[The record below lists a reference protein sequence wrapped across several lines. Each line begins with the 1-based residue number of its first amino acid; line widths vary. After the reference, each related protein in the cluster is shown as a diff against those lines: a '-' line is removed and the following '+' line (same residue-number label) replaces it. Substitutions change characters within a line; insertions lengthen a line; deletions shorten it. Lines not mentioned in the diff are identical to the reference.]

1 MNNIPNLNLMSTVK
15 SIAVVL
21 FISVM
26 SSAVFA
32 QNDNEAKALVK
43 DVLDKVKSYDNFVID
58 FSYTL
63 ENQEQNINQETRG
76 DVSIKDEKY
85 VLNLMGT
92 TQIFDGEKIYTI
104 VPEDDE
110 VTISKY
116 DETNSDQ
123 ITPSKMLTFYQD
135 GYRFKMDIL
144 QNIQGR
150 KIQYVELIPMD
161 SDNEMKQILLGI
173 DKQTK
178 HIFNLIQIQP
188 DDTKI
193 EFRVTK
199 FKTNEPLSASHF
211 EFQRSKYADYYI
223 NELD

>member
-1 MNNIPNLNLMSTVK
+1 MKTIRLSFLLIALVTFNLIN
-15 SIAVVL
+15 
-21 FISVM
+21 
-26 SSAVFA
+26 A
-32 QNDNEAKALVK
+32 QNDKGAKELVK
-43 DVLDKVKSYDNFVID
+43 EVLDKVESYNNFVID

-63 ENQEQNINQETRG
+63 ENKEQNLKQETRG
-76 DVSIKDEKY
+76 DVSIKGEKY

-92 TQIFDGEKIYTI
+92 TQIFDGNKIYTI

-116 DETNSDQ
+116 DETDTDQ

-135 GYRFKMDIL
+135 GYRFKMDVL
-144 QNIQGR
+144 QDVKGR

-161 SDNEMKQILLGI
+161 SNNEMKKILLGV

-178 HIFNLIQIQP
+178 HIYNLIQIQP
-188 DDTKI
+188 DDTRI

-199 FKTNEPLSASHF
+199 FKTNEPLP
-211 EFQRSKYADYYI
+211 ENLFQFQKSKYADYYI
-223 NELD
+223 NEL

>member
-1 MNNIPNLNLMSTVK
+1 MKIIKTLSLIFLTLLIPN
-15 SIAVVL
+15 AV
-21 FISVM
+21 I
-26 SSAVFA
+26 A

-43 DVLDKVKSYDNFVID
+43 EVLDKVESYDNFVID
-58 FSYTL
+58 FTYSL
-63 ENQEQNINQETRG
+63 ENKEQNMNQETRG

-92 TQIFDGEKIYTI
+92 TQIFDGEDIYTI

-110 VTISKY
+110 VTISSY
-116 DETNSDQ
+116 DEANNEQ

-135 GYRFKMDIL
+135 GYRFKMDLL
-144 QNIQGR
+144 QDVKGR

-161 SDNEMKQILLGI
+161 SNNEMKKILLGI

-178 HIFNLIQIQP
+178 HIYNLIQIQP
-188 DDTKI
+188 DNTKI

-199 FKTNEPLSASHF
+199 FKTNEPLSAKHF
-211 EFQRSKYADYYI
+211 QFERSKYADYYI

>member
-1 MNNIPNLNLMSTVK
+1 MKTITTIGLIFLTLFVSNITY
-15 SIAVVL
+15 
-21 FISVM
+21 
-26 SSAVFA
+26 A

-43 DVLDKVKSYDNFVID
+43 QVLDKVESYNNFVID
-58 FSYTL
+58 FNYTL
-63 ENQEQNINQETRG
+63 ENKEQNMKQETRG

-110 VTISKY
+110 VTISAY
-116 DETNSDQ
+116 DETDTDQ
-123 ITPSKMLTFYQD
+123 ITPSKMLTFYQE
-135 GYRFKMDIL
+135 GYRFKMDVL
-144 QNIQGR
+144 QDVKGR

-161 SDNEMKQILLGI
+161 SDNEMKKILLGI

-188 DDTKI
+188 DDTRI
-193 EFRVTK
+193 EFKVTK
-199 FKTNEPLSASHF
+199 FKTNEPLSATHF
-211 EFQRSKYADYYI
+211 EFQRSKYSDYYI

>member
-1 MNNIPNLNLMSTVK
+1 MKTIKSLNIFILVLIFST
-15 SIAVVL
+15 
-21 FISVM
+21 FGY
-26 SSAVFA
+26 A
-32 QNDNEAKALVK
+32 QDDNEAKALVK
-43 DVLDKVKSYDNFVID
+43 KVLDKVESYDNFVID

-63 ENQEQNINQETRG
+63 ENKAQNLKQETRG

-85 VLNLMGT
+85 VLKLMGT
-92 TQIFDGEKIYTI
+92 TQIFDGNKIYTI

-110 VTISKY
+110 VTISAY
-116 DETNSDQ
+116 DEMNSDQ
-123 ITPSKMLTFYQD
+123 ITPSKMLTFYEE

-150 KIQYVELIPMD
+150 KIQYVELIPID

-173 DKQTK
+173 DKQTN

-188 DDTKI
+188 DDTRI

-199 FKTNEPLSASHF
+199 FRTNEPLSATHF
-211 EFQRSKYADYYI
+211 EFQKSKYADYYI

>member
-1 MNNIPNLNLMSTVK
+1 MKTIKTTTFLLVAFLVSN
-15 SIAVVL
+15 VL
-21 FISVM
+21 S
-26 SSAVFA
+26 A
-32 QNDNEAKALVK
+32 QNDNEAKTLVK
-43 DVLDKVKSYDNFVID
+43 EVLDKVESYENFVID
-58 FSYTL
+58 FTYTL
-63 ENQEQNINQETRG
+63 ENTEQNLKQETRG

-110 VTISKY
+110 VTISSY
-116 DETNSDQ
+116 DEANTEQ
-123 ITPSKMLTFYQD
+123 ITPSKMLTFYQE
-135 GYRFKMDIL
+135 GYRFKMDVL
-144 QNIQGR
+144 QNVNGR

-161 SDNEMKQILLGI
+161 SNDNEMKKILLGI

-178 HIFNLIQIQP
+178 HIFNLIQVQP
-188 DDTKI
+188 DDTRI

-199 FKTNEPLSASHF
+199 FKTDEPLSANHF
-211 EFQRSKYADYYI
+211 EFQKSKYADYYI

>member
-1 MNNIPNLNLMSTVK
+1 MKTIKSLNILILVLIFST
-15 SIAVVL
+15 
-21 FISVM
+21 FGY
-26 SSAVFA
+26 A
-32 QNDNEAKALVK
+32 QDDNEAKALVK
-43 DVLDKVKSYDNFVID
+43 KVLDKVESYDNFVID

-63 ENQEQNINQETRG
+63 ENKAQNLKQETRG

-85 VLNLMGT
+85 VLKLMGT
-92 TQIFDGEKIYTI
+92 TQIFDGNKIYTI

-110 VTISKY
+110 VTISAY
-116 DETNSDQ
+116 DEKNSDQ
-123 ITPSKMLTFYQD
+123 ITPSKMLTFYEE

-150 KIQYVELIPMD
+150 KIQYVELIPID

-173 DKQTK
+173 DKQTN

-188 DDTKI
+188 DDTRI

-199 FKTNEPLSASHF
+199 FRTNEPLSATHF
-211 EFQRSKYADYYI
+211 EFQKSKYADYYI

>member
-1 MNNIPNLNLMSTVK
+1 MKTIKSKNIIILALIFST
-15 SIAVVL
+15 
-21 FISVM
+21 FGY
-26 SSAVFA
+26 A
-32 QNDNEAKALVK
+32 QDDNEAKALVK
-43 DVLDKVKSYDNFVID
+43 KVLDKVESYNNFVID
-58 FSYTL
+58 FSYTI
-63 ENQEQNINQETRG
+63 ENKAQNLKQDTRG

-85 VLNLMGT
+85 VLKLMGT
-92 TQIFDGEKIYTI
+92 TQIFDGNKIYTI

-110 VTISKY
+110 VTISAY
-116 DETNSDQ
+116 DEFNSDQ
-123 ITPSKMLTFYQD
+123 ITPSKMLTFYEE

-150 KIQYVELIPMD
+150 KIQYVELIPID

-173 DKQTK
+173 DKQTN

-188 DDTKI
+188 DDTRI

-199 FKTNEPLSASHF
+199 FRTNEPLSATHF
-211 EFQRSKYADYYI
+211 EFQKSKYADYYI

>member
-1 MNNIPNLNLMSTVK
+1 MKTIKSLNILILVLIFST
-15 SIAVVL
+15 
-21 FISVM
+21 FGY
-26 SSAVFA
+26 A
-32 QNDNEAKALVK
+32 QDDNEAKVLVK
-43 DVLDKVKSYDNFVID
+43 KVLDKVESYNNFVID
-58 FSYTL
+58 FSYTI
-63 ENQEQNINQETRG
+63 ENKAQNLKQDTRG

-85 VLNLMGT
+85 VLKLMGT
-92 TQIFDGEKIYTI
+92 TQIFDGNKIYTI

-110 VTISKY
+110 VTISAY
-116 DETNSDQ
+116 DEFNSDQ
-123 ITPSKMLTFYQD
+123 ITPSKMLTFYEE

-150 KIQYVELIPMD
+150 KIQYVELIPID

-173 DKQTK
+173 DKQTN

-188 DDTKI
+188 DDTRI

-199 FKTNEPLSASHF
+199 FRTNEPLSATHF
-211 EFQRSKYADYYI
+211 EFQKSKYADYYI

>member
-1 MNNIPNLNLMSTVK
+1 MKTIK
-15 SIAVVL
+15 L
-21 FISVM
+21 F
-26 SSAVFA
+26 SALAFILLLSNATLA
-32 QNDNEAKALVK
+32 QNDSEAKALVK
-43 DVLDKVKSYDNFVID
+43 QVLDKVESYDNLVID

-63 ENQEQNINQETRG
+63 ENKEQNVKQETRG

-92 TQIFDGEKIYTI
+92 TQIFDGKKIYTI

-110 VTISKY
+110 VTISAY
-116 DETNSDQ
+116 DEMDSDQ
-123 ITPSKMLTFYQD
+123 ITPSKMLTFYQE
-135 GYRFKMDIL
+135 GYRFKMDVL
-144 QNIQGR
+144 QDVKGR

-161 SDNEMKQILLGI
+161 SDNDMKQILLGI

-178 HIFNLIQIQP
+178 HIFNLIQVQP
-188 DDTKI
+188 DNTRV

-199 FKTNEPLSASHF
+199 FKTNEPLSATHF
-211 EFQRSKYADYYI
+211 QFQRSKYADYYI

>member
-1 MNNIPNLNLMSTVK
+1 MKTVK
-15 SIAVVL
+15 TLSLIFLTL
-21 FISVM
+21 FISNIG
-26 SSAVFA
+26 FA

-43 DVLDKVKSYDNFVID
+43 EVLDKVESYDNFVID
-58 FSYTL
+58 FTYSL
-63 ENQEQNINQETRG
+63 ENTEQNVKQETRG
-76 DVSIKDEKY
+76 NVSINDKKY

-116 DETNSDQ
+116 DESNSEQ
-123 ITPSKMLTFYQD
+123 ITPSKMLTFYEE
-135 GYRFKMDIL
+135 GYRFKMDLL
-144 QNIQGR
+144 QDVGGR

-161 SDNEMKQILLGI
+161 SNNEMKKILLGI

-178 HIFNLIQIQP
+178 HIYNLIQIQP

-199 FKTNEPLSASHF
+199 FKTNEPLSEKHF
-211 EFQRSKYADYYI
+211 QFDRSKYADYYI

>member
-1 MNNIPNLNLMSTVK
+1 MKTIKTLS
-15 SIAVVL
+15 
-21 FISVM
+21 FISLFFIASNFVN
-26 SSAVFA
+26 A

-43 DVLDKVKSYDNFVID
+43 DVLDKVQSYDNFVID

-63 ENQEQNINQETRG
+63 ENTEQNLKQETRG
-76 DVSIKDEKY
+76 DVSIKGEKY

-110 VTISKY
+110 VTISSY
-116 DETNSDQ
+116 DETDTEQ
-123 ITPSKMLTFYQD
+123 ITPSKMLTFYKE
-135 GYRFKMDIL
+135 GYRFKMDVL
-144 QNIQGR
+144 QDVKGR

-161 SDNEMKQILLGI
+161 SNNEMKKILLGI

-178 HIFNLIQIQP
+178 HIFNLIQVQP
-188 DDTKI
+188 SDTRI

-199 FKTNEPLSASHF
+199 FKTNEPLSANHF
-211 EFQRSKYADYYI
+211 QFQKSKYADYYI

>member
-1 MNNIPNLNLMSTVK
+1 MKIIKTIV
-15 SIAVVL
+15 SIF

-26 SSAVFA
+26 TSTVTA
-32 QNDNEAKALVK
+32 QSDEKAKALVK
-43 DVLDKVKSYDNFVID
+43 EVLDKVESYDNFVID
-58 FSYTL
+58 FTYTL
-63 ENQEQNINQETRG
+63 ENTEQNIKQETRG
-76 DVSIKDEKY
+76 EVSIKDEKY

-92 TQIFDGEKIYTI
+92 TQIFDGSKIYTI

-116 DETNSDQ
+116 DETDSEQ

-135 GYRFKMDIL
+135 GYRFKMNIL
-144 QNIQGR
+144 QNVQGR
-150 KIQYVELIPMD
+150 KIQYVELIPID
-161 SDNEMKQILLGI
+161 SNNEMKKILLGI
-173 DKQTK
+173 DQQTK

-199 FKTNEPLSASHF
+199 FKTNEPLSKSHF

>member
-1 MNNIPNLNLMSTVK
+1 MKTINTI
-15 SIAVVL
+15 VL
-21 FISVM
+21 FIFISCFSV
-26 SSAVFA
+26 SAFS
-32 QNDNEAKALVK
+32 QNENEAKALIK
-43 DVLDKVKSYDNFVID
+43 QVLDKVESYDNLVID

-63 ENQEQNINQETRG
+63 ENKEQNIKQETRG
-76 DVSIKDEKY
+76 DVSIKEEKY

-92 TQIFDGEKIYTI
+92 TQIFDGKKIYTI

-116 DETNSDQ
+116 NEMDTEQ
-123 ITPSKMLTFYQD
+123 ITPSKMLTFYQE

-144 QNIQGR
+144 QDVQGR
-150 KIQYVELIPMD
+150 KIQYIELIPID
-161 SDNEMKQILLGI
+161 SENDIKQILLGI

-178 HIFNLIQIQP
+178 HIFNLIQVQP
-188 DDTKI
+188 DNTKI

-199 FKTNEPLSASHF
+199 FKTNEPLSATHF
-211 EFQRSKYADYYI
+211 QFQRSKYADYYI

>member
-1 MNNIPNLNLMSTVK
+1 MKTIKTLS
-15 SIAVVL
+15 
-21 FISVM
+21 FISLFFIASNFVN
-26 SSAVFA
+26 A

-43 DVLDKVKSYDNFVID
+43 DVLDKVQSYDNFVID

-63 ENQEQNINQETRG
+63 ENTEQNLKQETRG
-76 DVSIKDEKY
+76 DVSIKGEKY

-110 VTISKY
+110 VTISSY
-116 DETNSDQ
+116 DETDTEQ
-123 ITPSKMLTFYQD
+123 ITPSKMLTFYKE
-135 GYRFKMDIL
+135 GYRFKMDVL
-144 QNIQGR
+144 QDVKGR

-161 SDNEMKQILLGI
+161 SNNEMKKILLGI

-178 HIFNLIQIQP
+178 HIFNLIQVQP
-188 DDTKI
+188 SDTII
-193 EFRVTK
+193 EFIVTK
-199 FKTNEPLSASHF
+199 FKTNEPLSANHF
-211 EFQRSKYADYYI
+211 QFQKSKYADYYI

>member
-1 MNNIPNLNLMSTVK
+1 MKTIKIIV
-15 SIAVVL
+15 AL
-21 FISVM
+21 FLLYLGTSGAM
-26 SSAVFA
+26 A
-32 QNDNEAKALVK
+32 QNDSQAKALVK
-43 DVLDKVKSYDNFVID
+43 QVLDKVESYDNFVID
-58 FSYTL
+58 FTYTL
-63 ENQEQNINQETRG
+63 ENKEQNIKQETRG

-92 TQIFDGEKIYTI
+92 TQIFDGTKIYTI

-116 DETNSDQ
+116 DPSDSEQ

-144 QNIQGR
+144 QNIHGR
-150 KIQYVELIPMD
+150 KIQYVELIPID

-173 DKQTK
+173 DQQTK
-178 HIFNLIQIQP
+178 HIYNLIQIQP
-188 DDTKI
+188 DNTRI

-199 FKTNEPLSASHF
+199 FKTNEPLSKSHF

>member
-1 MNNIPNLNLMSTVK
+1 MKTIK
-15 SIAVVL
+15 I
-21 FISVM
+21 ISL
-26 SSAVFA
+26 VFLTILATKISYA
-32 QNDNEAKALVK
+32 QNDNEAKALVGQ
-43 DVLDKVKSYDNFVID
+43 VLDKVQSYNNFVID
-58 FSYTL
+58 FTYTL
-63 ENQEQNINQETRG
+63 ENKEQNIQQETRG

-92 TQIFDGEKIYTI
+92 TQIFDGKKIYTI

-110 VTISKY
+110 VTISSY
-116 DETNSDQ
+116 DETDTEQ

-135 GYRFKMDIL
+135 GYRFKMDVL
-144 QNIQGR
+144 QDVKGR

-161 SDNEMKQILLGI
+161 SNNEMKQILLGI

-188 DDTKI
+188 DDTRI

-199 FKTNEPLSASHF
+199 FKTNEPLSANHF
-211 EFQRSKYADYYI
+211 QFQKSKYADYYI

>member
-1 MNNIPNLNLMSTVK
+1 MNIIKTIIAIFLLSIST
-15 SIAVVL
+15 SG
-21 FISVM
+21 VM
-26 SSAVFA
+26 A
-32 QNDNEAKALVK
+32 QSNNEAKALVK
-43 DVLDKVKSYDNFVID
+43 EVLDKVESYNNFVID
-58 FSYTL
+58 FTYTL
-63 ENQEQNINQETRG
+63 ENTEQNIKQETRG
-76 DVSIKDEKY
+76 EVSIKGEKY

-92 TQIFDGEKIYTI
+92 TQIFDGSKIYTI

-116 DETNSDQ
+116 DKTDTEQ
-123 ITPSKMLTFYQD
+123 ITPSKMLTFYQE

-144 QNIQGR
+144 QNVQGR
-150 KIQYVELIPMD
+150 KIQYVELIPID
-161 SDNEMKQILLGI
+161 SNNEMKQILLGI

-178 HIFNLIQIQP
+178 HIFNLIQVQP

-199 FKTNEPLSASHF
+199 FKTNEPLSATHF

>member
-1 MNNIPNLNLMSTVK
+1 MKTIKSLNILILVLIFST
-15 SIAVVL
+15 
-21 FISVM
+21 FGY
-26 SSAVFA
+26 A
-32 QNDNEAKALVK
+32 QDDNEAKVLVK
-43 DVLDKVKSYDNFVID
+43 KVLDKVESYDNFVID

-63 ENQEQNINQETRG
+63 ENKAQNLKQETRG

-85 VLNLMGT
+85 VLKLMGT
-92 TQIFDGEKIYTI
+92 TQIFDGNKIYTI

-110 VTISKY
+110 VTISAY
-116 DETNSDQ
+116 DEMNSDQ
-123 ITPSKMLTFYQD
+123 ITPSKMLTFYEE

-150 KIQYVELIPMD
+150 KIQYVELIPID

-173 DKQTK
+173 DKQTN

-188 DDTKI
+188 DDTRI

-199 FKTNEPLSASHF
+199 FRTNEPLSATHF
-211 EFQRSKYADYYI
+211 EFQKSKYADYYI

>member
-1 MNNIPNLNLMSTVK
+1 MKTIKTLSFILLFL
-15 SIAVVL
+15 IASNFVN
-21 FISVM
+21 
-26 SSAVFA
+26 A

-43 DVLDKVKSYDNFVID
+43 DVLDKVQSYDNFVID

-63 ENQEQNINQETRG
+63 ENTEQNLRQETRG
-76 DVSIKDEKY
+76 DVSIKGEKY

-110 VTISKY
+110 VTISSY
-116 DETNSDQ
+116 DETDTEQ
-123 ITPSKMLTFYQD
+123 ITPSKMLTFYKE
-135 GYRFKMDIL
+135 GYRFKMDVL
-144 QNIQGR
+144 QDVKGR

-161 SDNEMKQILLGI
+161 SNNEMKKILLGI

-178 HIFNLIQIQP
+178 HIFNLIQVQP
-188 DDTKI
+188 SDTRI

-199 FKTNEPLSASHF
+199 FKTNEPLSANHF
-211 EFQRSKYADYYI
+211 EFQKSKYADYYI

>member
-1 MNNIPNLNLMSTVK
+1 MKTIKTIVT
-15 SIAVVL
+15 L
-21 FISVM
+21 FLISACTSGVW
-26 SSAVFA
+26 A
-32 QNDNEAKALVK
+32 QSDSEAKALVK
-43 DVLDKVKSYDNFVID
+43 EVLDKVESYDNFVID
-58 FSYTL
+58 FTYTL
-63 ENQEQNINQETRG
+63 ENKEQNIKQETRG
-76 DVSIKDEKY
+76 DVSIKNEKY

-92 TQIFDGEKIYTI
+92 TQIFDGNKIYTI

-110 VTISKY
+110 VTISNY
-116 DETNSDQ
+116 DASDSDQ

-144 QNIQGR
+144 QNVQGR
-150 KIQYVELIPMD
+150 KIQYVELIPID
-161 SDNEMKQILLGI
+161 SNNEMKQILLGV
-173 DKQTK
+173 DQQTK

-199 FKTNEPLSASHF
+199 FKTNEPLSATHF

>member
-1 MNNIPNLNLMSTVK
+1 MKTIKSKNIIILALIFST
-15 SIAVVL
+15 
-21 FISVM
+21 FGY
-26 SSAVFA
+26 A
-32 QNDNEAKALVK
+32 QDDNEAKALVK
-43 DVLDKVKSYDNFVID
+43 KVLDKVESYNNFVID

-63 ENQEQNINQETRG
+63 ENKAQNLKQETRG

-85 VLNLMGT
+85 VLKLMGT
-92 TQIFDGEKIYTI
+92 TQIFDGNKIYTI

-110 VTISKY
+110 VTISAY
-116 DETNSDQ
+116 DEFNSDQ
-123 ITPSKMLTFYQD
+123 ITPSKMLTFYEE

-150 KIQYVELIPMD
+150 KIQYVELIPID

-173 DKQTK
+173 DKQTN

-188 DDTKI
+188 DDTRI

-199 FKTNEPLSASHF
+199 FRTNEPLSATHF
-211 EFQRSKYADYYI
+211 EFQKSKYADYYI

>member
-1 MNNIPNLNLMSTVK
+1 MKNIKSLDIFILVLIFST
-15 SIAVVL
+15 
-21 FISVM
+21 FGY
-26 SSAVFA
+26 A
-32 QNDNEAKALVK
+32 QDNNEAKDLVK
-43 DVLDKVKSYDNFVID
+43 KVLDKVESYNNFVID

-63 ENQEQNINQETRG
+63 ENKAQNLKQETRG

-85 VLNLMGT
+85 VLKLMGT
-92 TQIFDGEKIYTI
+92 TQIFDGNKIYTI

-110 VTISKY
+110 VTISAY
-116 DETNSDQ
+116 DEMNSDQ
-123 ITPSKMLTFYQD
+123 ITPSKMLTFYEE

-150 KIQYVELIPMD
+150 KIQYVELIPID
-161 SDNEMKQILLGI
+161 SVNEMKQILLGI
-173 DKQTK
+173 DKQTN

-188 DDTKI
+188 DDTRI

-199 FKTNEPLSASHF
+199 FRTNEPLSATHF
-211 EFQRSKYADYYI
+211 EFQKSKYADYYI

>member
-1 MNNIPNLNLMSTVK
+1 MKITYILSLIFLTLPLTNI
-15 SIAVVL
+15 A
-21 FISVM
+21 
-26 SSAVFA
+26 FA

-43 DVLDKVKSYDNFVID
+43 EVLDKVESYDNFVID
-58 FSYTL
+58 FIYSLKNT
-63 ENQEQNINQETRG
+63 EQNMSQETRG
-76 DVSIKDEKY
+76 DVSIKGEKY
-85 VLNLMGT
+85 VLNLLGT

-110 VTISKY
+110 VTISDY
-116 DETNSDQ
+116 DETNDDQ
-123 ITPSKMLTFYQD
+123 ITPSKMLTFYKD
-135 GYRFKMDIL
+135 GYRFKMDLL
-144 QNIQGR
+144 QDVKGR

-161 SDNEMKQILLGI
+161 SNNEMKKILLGI

-178 HIFNLIQIQP
+178 HIYNLIQIQP

-199 FKTNEPLSASHF
+199 FKTNEPLSAKHF
-211 EFQRSKYADYYI
+211 EFDRSKYADYYI

>member
-1 MNNIPNLNLMSTVK
+1 MKTIKTLS
-15 SIAVVL
+15 
-21 FISVM
+21 FISLFLIASNFVN
-26 SSAVFA
+26 A

-43 DVLDKVKSYDNFVID
+43 DVLDKVQSYDNFVID

-63 ENQEQNINQETRG
+63 ENTEQNLKQETRG
-76 DVSIKDEKY
+76 DVSIKGEKY

-110 VTISKY
+110 VTISSY
-116 DETNSDQ
+116 DETDTEQ
-123 ITPSKMLTFYQD
+123 ITPSKMLTFYKE
-135 GYRFKMDIL
+135 GYRFKMDVL
-144 QNIQGR
+144 QDVKGR

-161 SDNEMKQILLGI
+161 SNNEMKKILLGI

-178 HIFNLIQIQP
+178 HIFNLIQVQP
-188 DDTKI
+188 SDTRI

-199 FKTNEPLSASHF
+199 FKTNEPLSANHF
-211 EFQRSKYADYYI
+211 EFQKSKYADYYI

>member
-1 MNNIPNLNLMSTVK
+1 MKTIKSLNRLILVLIFST
-15 SIAVVL
+15 
-21 FISVM
+21 FGY
-26 SSAVFA
+26 A
-32 QNDNEAKALVK
+32 QDNNEAKALVK
-43 DVLDKVKSYDNFVID
+43 KVLDKVESYNNFVID

-63 ENQEQNINQETRG
+63 ENKAQNLKQETRG

-85 VLNLMGT
+85 VLKLMGT
-92 TQIFDGEKIYTI
+92 TQIFDGNKIYTI

-110 VTISKY
+110 VTISAY
-116 DETNSDQ
+116 DEMNSDQ
-123 ITPSKMLTFYQD
+123 ITPSKMLTFYEE

-150 KIQYVELIPMD
+150 KIQYVELIPID

-173 DKQTK
+173 DKQTN

-188 DDTKI
+188 DDTRI

-199 FKTNEPLSASHF
+199 FRTNEPLSATHF
-211 EFQRSKYADYYI
+211 EFQKSKYADYYI

>member
-1 MNNIPNLNLMSTVK
+1 MKTINTLTSL
-15 SIAVVL
+15 L
-21 FISVM
+21 FILLISNV
-26 SSAVFA
+26 AFA
-32 QNDNEAKALVK
+32 QNDSEAKALVK
-43 DVLDKVKSYDNFVID
+43 EVLDKVESYDNFVID

-63 ENQEQNINQETRG
+63 ENKEQNIKQETRG

-92 TQIFDGEKIYTI
+92 TQIFDGKKIYTI

-110 VTISKY
+110 VTISAY
-116 DETNSDQ
+116 DEADTDQ

-135 GYRFKMDIL
+135 GYRFKMDVL
-144 QNIQGR
+144 QDVKGR

-161 SDNEMKQILLGI
+161 SNNEMKQILLGI

-188 DDTKI
+188 DNTRI

-199 FKTNEPLSASHF
+199 FKTNEPLSATHF
-211 EFQRSKYADYYI
+211 QFQRSKYADYYI

>member
-1 MNNIPNLNLMSTVK
+1 MKTIKSLNIFILVLIFST
-15 SIAVVL
+15 
-21 FISVM
+21 FGY
-26 SSAVFA
+26 A
-32 QNDNEAKALVK
+32 QDDNEAKDLVK
-43 DVLDKVKSYDNFVID
+43 KVLDKVESYDNFVID

-63 ENQEQNINQETRG
+63 ENKAQNLKQETRG

-85 VLNLMGT
+85 VLKLMGT
-92 TQIFDGEKIYTI
+92 TQIFDGNKIYTI

-110 VTISKY
+110 VTISAY
-116 DETNSDQ
+116 DEMNSNQ
-123 ITPSKMLTFYQD
+123 ITPSKMLTFYEE

-150 KIQYVELIPMD
+150 KIQYVELIPID

-173 DKQTK
+173 DKQTN

-188 DDTKI
+188 DDTRI

-199 FKTNEPLSASHF
+199 FRTNEPLSATHF
-211 EFQRSKYADYYI
+211 EFQKSKYADYYI